1 MNEPMNDDF
10 FEQFHQDPPDDFAQ
24 DLWARLTV
32 LDAMDKQEKPTPT
45 LPRGIIY
52 RIGQSLR
59 GTPAAL
65 VAAAMAILFA
75 GMILLNSLQNQS
87 TSLSQIEPVSLANLQ
102 PITQS
107 NIQNMQLLRQLGR
120 GTLYDMAWSP
130 DDSTIAV
137 ASGSGVYLHDARDFS
152 DLGTLPGTEGEAV
165 RTLAYSRDGT
175 KIAAYLENSQEIVI
189 WEATTQP
196 NTYEVVE
203 RIPTE
208 NERVIDITFN
218 PAGDQLGVT
227 QCTLNEDH
235 ACNQYGFYVREIGTG
250 QMLQGTN
257 TYARTEFIIS
267 PDWSILIMLDSDDRV
282 LMFQDMQTGETLK
295 QFDTTLLASMG
306 GAIGIRF
313 SPDSTQIA
321 INIANSGTVRFYE
334 VAALL
339 SDDAD
344 ETIFQNSA
352 VLQLELPSRDSIRY
366 VLDTSFSA
374 DGAYLF
380 ASAFNGS
387 IFVWSL
393 ADGELVSELPITANQ
408 ISQFVMNADGSRLLT
423 FANGVHTLWDTTSAE
438 IIVQAS
444 DYVLTALNYLSF
456 SENHDTL
463 VASGKGYWYSQLY
476 LWNLQNAEPDLQA
489 IQSPE
494 SNPQFNRLA
503 QADINAT
510 GDEIV
515 YHRVTLGGA
524 NVWNDVEIYNLRT
537 GEFDQLNDN
546 NVWRDRANPIF
557 EANGDVLMLVDS
569 ASTMELQRWV
579 RSDEP
584 PQVGDISR
592 QIMTLRRTNDLSQF
606 DTQSATSNN
615 YVLTSAYTSDQ
626 SLVATSVCSGE
637 VDDGVCN
644 AEIRVWDINSG
655 TLLLTLRDS
664 EFEFTGYETFATMS
678 FSADGHTLAVGSC
691 FEYALESN
699 GQRIRCQSSGVRLWD
714 VSAAYSEQANIP
726 ATPDIDYAPEPI
738 TVEPLARIDRLAPY
752 PIPQVAFAPAQDGDT
767 LMLAVADNDDTTFYD
782 VNTQTGELGLID
794 GIMGVGYPQF
804 SPDGELLA
812 LSRNGVIELWGV
824 PEN

>member
-24 DLWARLTV
+24 ELWARLTV
-32 LDAMDKQEKPTPT
+32 LDALDKQEKLTPT
-45 LPRGIIY
+45 APRGLIY

-65 VAAAMAILFA
+65 VAAGMAILFA
-75 GMILLNSLQNQS
+75 GIILLNSLQPQS
-87 TSLSQIEPVSLANLQ
+87 NNLSQIDPISLANLR

-107 NIQNMQLLRQLGR
+107 AIRNQNIQLLRQLGR

-130 DDSTIAV
+130 DESTIAV

-152 DLGTLPGTEGEAV
+152 DLGTLPGTEGKAV
-165 RTLAYSRDGT
+165 RTITYSRDGT
-175 KIAAYLENSQEIVI
+175 KIAAFLRNSQEIVI
-189 WEATTQP
+189 WEAGTQA

-208 NERVIDITFN
+208 DALVTELTFN
-218 PAGDQLGVT
+218 ETADQLGVT
-227 QCTLNEDH
+227 QCTLDEDH

-250 QMLQGTN
+250 QMLQGTG

-352 VLQLELPSRDSIRY
+352 VLQLQLPANGSMQMI
-366 VLDTSFSA
+366 LDTAFSP

-393 ADGELVSELPITANQ
+393 PDGALVNEFPTTANQ
-408 ISQFVMNADGSRLLT
+408 ISQFVMNADGSRILT
-423 FANGVHTLWDTTSAE
+423 FANGVHTLQTPE
-438 IIVQAS
+438 ITVQAS
-444 DYVLTALNYLSF
+444 EYTLTALDYLSF

-463 VASGKGYWYSQLY
+463 VASGKGYWYSQVY
-476 LWNLQNAEPDLQA
+476 VWDLQNTEPDLHV
-489 IQSPE
+489 IQSADAA
-494 SNPQFNRLA
+494 PQFTRLA
-503 QADINAT
+503 QADINGA

-515 YHRVTLGGA
+515 YHRVRLGEA
-524 NVWNDVEIYNLRT
+524 NMWNDVEIYNLRT
-537 GEFDQLNDN
+537 GEFEQLNDN
-546 NVWRDRANPIF
+546 TVWRDRANPIF
-557 EANGDVLMLVDS
+557 EANGDVLMLVDD
-569 ASTMELQRWV
+569 ASTMELERWL
-579 RSDEP
+579 RSDAP
-584 PQVGDISR
+584 QQVGDIPRESV
-592 QIMTLRRTNDLSQF
+592 TLRRTNDLSQI

-664 EFEFTGYETFATMS
+664 EFEFTGYETFSTMS
-678 FSADGHTLAVGSC
+678 FSPDGNTLAVGSC
-691 FEYALESN
+691 FEYTLESN

-714 VSAAYSEQANIP
+714 VSAAYARLDIQDESEV
-726 ATPDIDYAPEPI
+726 PI
-738 TVEPLARIDRLAPY
+738 VEPLARIDRLAPY
-752 PIPQVAFAPAQDGDT
+752 PIPQVAFSPAQEGDT
-767 LMLAVADNDDTTFYD
+767 LLLAVADNDDTTFYN

-794 GIMGVGYPQF
+794 GIVGVGYPQF

-812 LSRNGVIELWGV
+812 LTRNGVIELWGV
-824 PEN
+824 PEQ